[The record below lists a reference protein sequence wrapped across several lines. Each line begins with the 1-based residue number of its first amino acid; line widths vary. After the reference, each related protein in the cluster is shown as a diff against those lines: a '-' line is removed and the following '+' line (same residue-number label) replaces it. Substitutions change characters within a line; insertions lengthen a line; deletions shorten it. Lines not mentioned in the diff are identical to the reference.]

1 MLKRSSLVVTGVSM
15 LLLSACNF
23 QTPQS
28 ARQETQSPDKRDKV
42 PRVPKSTPPI
52 ATTEADSP
60 VTAAAKP
67 DPARVR
73 AGEAFTVVVDVHIS
87 KGWHIY
93 AIDRPTGPA
102 LPTSIT
108 LDLPKGLTWD
118 GNWTSPEPSLD
129 QSSLGAPNFVHERA
143 VAFQRRVRVGRDI
156 SPGPRPLRGMLHFQA
171 CDRYA
176 CRAPAQLSLQTE
188 IDVAH

>member
-1 MLKRSSLVVTGVSM
+1 MLRRSTLVVMGVSM

-28 ARQETQSPDKRDKV
+28 ARQVTQSPDEGGKV
-42 PRVPKSTPPI
+42 PPVPKSTPPS

-67 DPARVR
+67 DPASVR
-73 AGEAFTVVVDVHIS
+73 AGEAFTVLVDVHIT

-108 LDLPKGLTWD
+108 IELPKGLAWD
-118 GNWTSPEPSLD
+118 GNWTFPEPSLD
-129 QSSLGAPNFVHERA
+129 ESSLGDPSFVHQGVVTFR
-143 VAFQRRVRVGRDI
+143 RRVHVARDV

-171 CDRYA
+171 CDRYS
-176 CRAPAQLSLQTE
+176 CRAPAQLLLQTE
-188 IDVAH
+188 IDVVH